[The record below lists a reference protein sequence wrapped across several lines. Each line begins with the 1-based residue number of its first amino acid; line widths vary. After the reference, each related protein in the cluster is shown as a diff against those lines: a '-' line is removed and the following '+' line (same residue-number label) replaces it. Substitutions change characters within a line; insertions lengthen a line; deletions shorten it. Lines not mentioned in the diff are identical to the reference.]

1 MGLLF
6 EWDPKKA
13 RLNLKRHGVSFVEAS
28 TAFRD
33 SLSQTIEDPL
43 HSENEQRFVLIGRS
57 IQGRL
62 LVIVHTDRGERIRII
77 SARLATKKERLR
89 YELESPKFSY
99 QPIAENEKSMIRKYI
114 HRL

>member
-13 RLNLKRHGVSFVEAS
+13 RLNLKRHGISFDEAS

-33 SLSQTIEDPL
+33 PLSQTIKDPL
-43 HSENEQRFVLIGRS
+43 HSENEERFVLIGQT
-57 IQGRL
+57 IQGRI

-89 YELESPKFSY
+89 YE
-99 QPIAENEKSMIRKYI
+99 ENEE
-114 HRL
+114 

>member
-13 RLNLKRHGVSFVEAS
+13 RLNIKIHGVSFDEAS

-33 SLSQTIEDPL
+33 PLSQTIEDPL
-43 HSENEQRFVLIGRS
+43 HSDYEERFVLIGRS

-77 SARLATKKERLR
+77 SARLATKKERLK
-89 YELESPKFSY
+89 YE
-99 QPIAENEKSMIRKYI
+99 ENEK
-114 HRL
+114 

>member
-13 RLNLKRHGVSFVEAS
+13 RLNLKRHGISFDEAS

-33 SLSQTIEDPL
+33 PLSQTIEDPL
-43 HSENEQRFVLIGRS
+43 HSENEERFVLIGQT
-57 IQGRL
+57 IQGRI

-89 YELESPKFSY
+89 YEK
-99 QPIAENEKSMIRKYI
+99 NEE
-114 HRL
+114 

>member
-13 RLNLKRHGVSFVEAS
+13 RLNLKRHGVSFEEAS

-33 SLSQTIEDPL
+33 PLSHTIKDPL
-43 HSENEQRFVLIGRS
+43 HSEKEERFVLIGRT

-77 SARLATKKERLR
+77 SARMATKNERLR
-89 YELESPKFSY
+89 YE
-99 QPIAENEKSMIRKYI
+99 ENEK
-114 HRL
+114 

>member
-13 RLNLKRHGVSFVEAS
+13 RKNINTHGVSFDEAS

-33 SLSQTIEDPL
+33 SLSQTINDPL
-43 HSENEQRFVLIGRS
+43 HSEGENRFVLLGRS

-62 LVIVHTDRGERIRII
+62 LVIIHTDRGERIRII
-77 SARLATKKERLR
+77 SARLATTRERLK
-89 YELESPKFSY
+89 YE
-99 QPIAENEKSMIRKYI
+99 ENEE
-114 HRL
+114 